1 MISSNLF
8 EPLIGKGNS
17 RELLILKLLCKEQF
31 LSWEKIQTKIEL
43 SIRNI
48 KKIIL
53 NLNDHIREHNLIIKV
68 CYGKEGIYI
77 PNNPDKIVI
86 TNSFE
91 ELKHQFFKNSIFY
104 KAARIITDSKYCKIC
119 ELSNKLNYSI
129 SYCYKL
135 ISTINNLFDDIS
147 LEIQFNIKK
156 NTIYIEGEL
165 TDIILFRYFLYII
178 SAENFNTISEQNI
191 SKYVNSEN
199 LSNTSYYK
207 LKLLISIYYD
217 SFMKYDN
224 SIHLPE
230 DVKEISNNFKPS
242 IFSPSQYMTTFDE
255 IQNDVLYFL
264 LLYAIPTIVND
275 YNKIK
280 IARNLDK
287 NFRDNKIVQNVSK
300 VLDRIY
306 EFRKYDENQYFIT
319 FYEILVKVIISL
331 IFRVYRFDSKLR
343 DSDFPI
349 NEFNDT
355 LSYILNTKIGHYFN
369 GEEWEF
375 LRKYLLHV
383 IRPEVPLLVKR
394 TLKVYIEFHI
404 NTLYIEILKN
414 AISEIY
420 NKNFLTFTENIL
432 ESDLIISDYSPSYF
446 GVSAKVLLITDIYDN
461 ESWIKLSE
469 NIQKSYME
477 FISSV

>member
-43 SIRNI
+43 SFRNI

-156 NTIYIEGEL
+156 
-165 TDIILFRYFLYII
+165 
-178 SAENFNTISEQNI
+178 
-191 SKYVNSEN
+191 
-199 LSNTSYYK
+199 
-207 LKLLISIYYD
+207 
-217 SFMKYDN
+217 
-224 SIHLPE
+224 
-230 DVKEISNNFKPS
+230 
-242 IFSPSQYMTTFDE
+242 
-255 IQNDVLYFL
+255 IQ
-264 LLYAIPTIVND
+264 
-275 YNKIK
+275 
-280 IARNLDK
+280 
-287 NFRDNKIVQNVSK
+287 
-300 VLDRIY
+300 
-306 EFRKYDENQYFIT
+306 
-319 FYEILVKVIISL
+319 
-331 IFRVYRFDSKLR
+331 
-343 DSDFPI
+343 
-349 NEFNDT
+349 
-355 LSYILNTKIGHYFN
+355 YIL
-369 GEEWEF
+369 
-375 LRKYLLHV
+375 
-383 IRPEVPLLVKR
+383 
-394 TLKVYIEFHI
+394 KV
-404 NTLYIEILKN
+404 N
-414 AISEIY
+414 
-420 NKNFLTFTENIL
+420 
-432 ESDLIISDYSPSYF
+432 
-446 GVSAKVLLITDIYDN
+446 
-461 ESWIKLSE
+461 
-469 NIQKSYME
+469 
-477 FISSV
+477 